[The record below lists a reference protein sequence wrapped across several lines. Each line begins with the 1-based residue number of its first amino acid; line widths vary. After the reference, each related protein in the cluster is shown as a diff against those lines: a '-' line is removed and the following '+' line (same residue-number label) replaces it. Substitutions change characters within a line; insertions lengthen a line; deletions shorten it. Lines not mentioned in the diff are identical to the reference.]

1 VVSPEISSSFQRNA
15 KLRKQL
21 LTLYKTANAGHI
33 GASLSCLDLLAHL
46 AFVEAKVSD
55 DILLSKGHAAA
66 ALYLVFEETGRLP
79 KGSIEKFYKDGTHFA
94 AHPPCNRIY
103 PSIPFGT
110 GSLGH
115 GLGLATG
122 IALGAKLKKTDKKVY
137 VILSDG
143 ELNEGSTWESLMFA
157 RQHQLGNLTIV
168 VDKNGLQG
176 LGSTKSIL
184 DLGNLEEK
192 FRAFG
197 FQVKTIE
204 DGNNPEKIEAAFAAS
219 GENAN
224 ARGSEK
230 EKTLDNSYAGPRVI
244 VAHTK
249 KGAGVSYMENKFE
262 WHYLPMNEEQF
273 SQAIS
278 ESERKDA

>member
-1 VVSPEISSSFQRNA
+1 M
-15 KLRKQL
+15 
-21 LTLYKTANAGHI
+21 YKTANAGHI
-33 GASLSCLDLLAHL
+33 GASLSCLDLLAHI
-46 AFVEAKVSD
+46 AYNEANLED

-66 ALYLVFEETGRLP
+66 ALYLVFERVGRLP
-79 KGSIEKFYKDGTHFA
+79 AGSIETFYKDGTHFA

-115 GLGLATG
+115 GLGLASG
-122 IALGAKLKKTDKKVY
+122 IALAAKLKKNAKKVF

-143 ELNEGSTWESLMFA
+143 ELNEGSTWEALMFA
-157 RQHQLGNLTIV
+157 RQHDLNNLTVV

-176 LGSTKSIL
+176 LGSTQDII

-192 FRAFG
+192 FSAFG
-197 FQVKTIE
+197 LNVTSIE
-204 DGNNPEKIEAAFAAS
+204 DGNHAEQIEAAFAQSAAS
-219 GENAN
+219 AKK
-224 ARGSEK
+224 S
-230 EKTLDNSYAGPRVI
+230 LGPRVL

-262 WHYLPMNEEQF
+262 WHYLPMNDEQF
-273 SQAIS
+273 STALS
-278 ESERKDA
+278 DAERGEGNHDA